1 MRKVLSV
8 TIKNFNLKYDFKNYI
23 SNKLKL
29 EYGVNSIYY
38 DFNPGIIEPTTQNSP
53 VQPDEL
59 TKKYALESAAY
70 FGADY
75 KVSNKVSFYAG
86 LRYSNFLRLG
96 QEYINVYENNN
107 AVVFNQEQGIYETGN
122 IIGSKA
128 YERSDVIK
136 SFNNLEPRAAISYAL
151 TNNASIKASYNRM
164 AQYIHLL
171 SNTNSPN
178 PLDVWTPSGEF
189 IDPQLLNQFAIGY
202 FKRFNNTYSLEIE
215 SFYKDVQNR
224 IDYVDGADLI
234 GNNAIEQVILNGESR
249 AYGLEILFKKTEG
262 RFKGWLSYTLS
273 KSEQLTKGRTPEE
286 SGINNSQW
294 YATPYDKTHD
304 ISLTNSFEINKKWSL
319 ASNFIFQ
326 TGLAATF
333 PEGQYQYN
341 NVTVP
346 VFEQRNAS
354 RLPSYHRL
362 DVSAIYKPN
371 KPNKKIKGEWVFS
384 VYNVYNRMNANS
396 ISFGQNEDS
405 RQNEAVKLSI
415 FGVVPSVTY
424 NFKF

>member
-1 MRKVLSV
+1 MEV
-8 TIKNFNLKYDFKNYI
+8 
-23 SNKLKL
+23 
-29 EYGVNSIYY
+29 
-38 DFNPGIIEPTTQNSP
+38 
-53 VQPDEL
+53 
-59 TKKYALESAAY
+59 
-70 FGADY
+70 
-75 KVSNKVSFYAG
+75 
-86 LRYSNFLRLG
+86 
-96 QEYINVYENNN
+96 
-107 AVVFNQEQGIYETGN
+107 
-122 IIGSKA
+122 
-128 YERSDVIK
+128 
-136 SFNNLEPRAAISYAL
+136 
-151 TNNASIKASYNRM
+151 
-164 AQYIHLL
+164 
-171 SNTNSPN
+171 
-178 PLDVWTPSGEF
+178 
-189 IDPQLLNQFAIGY
+189 
-202 FKRFNNTYSLEIE
+202 E

-249 AYGLEILFKKTEG
+249 AYGLEILFKRPKDASKDG
-262 RFKGWLSYTLS
+262 ILHLS

-286 SGINNSQW
+286 TGINNNQW

-362 DVSAIYKPN
+362 DVSAIYKPY

-384 VYNVYNRMNANS
+384 IYNVYNRMNANS
-396 ISFGQNEDS
+396 ISFRQNEDT

-415 FGVVPSVTY
+415 FGIVPSVTY